1 MIFCLIDER
10 FLNTGSLSADD
21 LRKPHK
27 DGISSFP
34 NSSIW
39 HSVYQSSSSPPNPKP
54 RSLLERR
61 LRLIIISAR
70 PRKPLNFTLSCVS
83 SDPNASDSIK
93 RDECTSSHGCT
104 ARRNLGKER
113 NMLKVETVSG
123 RTLVWVSRLPVTP
136 LKVVNETDELKAVG
150 VDEVVLAIN
159 YQPEVMLNFLKD
171 FEAKLEI
178 KITCSQETER
188 MVSQCSG
195 CLGDAGE
202 EERDDEDEEQPEME
216 RRGGGRGIS
225 NGGCGGAEQEE
236 EEERRRRRADRD
248 ARRRRMK

>member
-1 MIFCLIDER
+1 MKLYHFALR
-10 FLNTGSLSADD
+10 VGPYDD
-21 LRKPHK
+21 
-27 DGISSFP
+27 DY
-34 NSSIW
+34 
-39 HSVYQSSSSPPNPKP
+39 V
-54 RSLLERR
+54 
-61 LRLIIISAR
+61 
-70 PRKPLNFTLSCVS
+70 CVS
-83 SDPNASDSIK
+83 
-93 RDECTSSHGCT
+93 

-136 LKVVNETDELKAVG
+136 LKTDELKAVG

-188 MVSQCSG
+188 MDLFPPLFSLTTLHLLFFFQLLVG
-195 CLGDAGE
+195 NETLGSNAETTPCTFEEIESPDFRDLK

>member
-1 MIFCLIDER
+1 
-10 FLNTGSLSADD
+10 
-21 LRKPHK
+21 
-27 DGISSFP
+27 
-34 NSSIW
+34 
-39 HSVYQSSSSPPNPKP
+39 
-54 RSLLERR
+54 
-61 LRLIIISAR
+61 
-70 PRKPLNFTLSCVS
+70 
-83 SDPNASDSIK
+83 
-93 RDECTSSHGCT
+93 
-104 ARRNLGKER
+104 
-113 NMLKVETVSG
+113 MLKVETVYG

-136 LKVVNETDELKAVG
+136 LKTDELKAVG

-188 MVSQCSG
+188 MGTIESS
-195 CLGDAGE
+195 LGNIKEVNVVVALEMQGKSLSSSLLSHDIASHFFLIQLLVGNE
-202 EERDDEDEEQPEME
+202 TLGSDTEITPCTFEEIESPDFRDLKEERDDEDEEQPEME